1 MTYDQVDNQVE
12 AALALPAAEAGAALL
27 ELPEDQWFDRES
39 VRVLPKDLG
48 PPLTAFGNADGGTI
62 VIGLRDGQVE
72 GCGQYPEKMNAFRQ
86 AAIDF
91 TVPPARMAVSE
102 IPCVNSRGDDDLLL
116 VIRVDPDERVHEI
129 KTGECYLRIGDE
141 TRKLSYA
148 QRQELEFD
156 KGQAQ
161 YDGFPCRGV
170 TRGDLDEWFLD
181 DYRQSIGAS
190 SVDAMMR
197 ARNLVTRD
205 GEITNAA
212 YLLSGERPQDV
223 FPGAQVRVIRYLSAE
238 RGTGARLS
246 LEAGAD
252 RRIEGPI
259 PRCITEA
266 IAAVDEL
273 LPRRRHLTESGR
285 FEAISI
291 VPRSVWN
298 EGLVNAVIHRSYSM
312 TDHIRVEIFP
322 NRIEIENPGRFLGL
336 LNPSRPSQITRFPRN
351 PRIARVC
358 ADLHIGEELGEGVKR
373 IFDDMRFAGL
383 AEPVYEQTSTSVRLI
398 LPGEP
403 AVRRLAWLSS
413 SSEAPSWRRSWLR
426 LA

>member
-1 MTYDQVDNQVE
+1 MCTR
-12 AALALPAAEAGAALL
+12 
-27 ELPEDQWFDRES
+27 F
-39 VRVLPKDLG
+39 
-48 PPLTAFGNADGGTI
+48 
-62 VIGLRDGQVE
+62 
-72 GCGQYPEKMNAFRQ
+72 
-86 AAIDF
+86 
-91 TVPPARMAVSE
+91 
-102 IPCVNSRGDDDLLL
+102 
-116 VIRVDPDERVHEI
+116 
-129 KTGECYLRIGDE
+129 KTGECFLRIGDE

-161 YDGFPCRGV
+161 FDGFPCRGV
-170 TRGDLDEWFLD
+170 TRSDLDELFAN
-181 DYRQSIGAS
+181 DYRLGIGAS

-212 YLLSGERPQDV
+212 YLLFGQRPQDV
-223 FPGAQVRVIRYLSAE
+223 FPGAHVRVIRYLSAE

-259 PRCITEA
+259 PQCITEA
-266 IAAVDEL
+266 NAAVDEF
-273 LPRRRHLTESGR
+273 LPRRKHLSESGR
-285 FEAISI
+285 FEATPI
-291 VPRSVWN
+291 VPHSVWN
-298 EGLVNAVIHRSYSM
+298 EGLVNALIHRSYSM

-358 ADLHIGEELGEGVKR
+358 ADMDIGEELGEGVKR

-398 LPGEP
+398 LPGEHGRAEVSPLDVGSAPTRWSPGP
-403 AVRRLAWLSS
+403 ARR
-413 SSEAPSWRRSWLR
+413 
-426 LA
+426 